1 MKKFFC
7 ALSVFFML
15 CSTSYAAITK
25 DTVNAAWARVSK
37 ADGFKTIAITYE
49 KTTSPNAWVAFKSEN
64 DFSVHVTQGL
74 MKILNTEE
82 EIAGVLGHEI
92 GHVRLG
98 HYSRGVEASAGATV
112 GRVVGK
118 SVVGSLL
125 GSIFGPVG
133 QVLGE
138 VGVEV
143 GVGLAESGF
152 SRGQEVE
159 ADDYG
164 TELLKKAGY
173 DPYGLYNA
181 MKAFQNNNYVTGR
194 SGFNSHPPTER
205 RLVHLKNKAR
215 EVSRQSSTKKGSTKK

>member
-1 MKKFFC
+1 MKKFL
-7 ALSVFFML
+7 AVLSVFFAL
-15 CSTSYAAITK
+15 SSSASASISRK
-25 DTVNAAWARVSK
+25 VVDAAWAKISQ

-64 DFSVHVTQGL
+64 NFSVHVTQGL
-74 MKILNTEE
+74 MSILKTED

-98 HYSRGVEASAGATV
+98 HYSKGVGMSV
-112 GRVVGK
+112 GTAVGK
-118 SVVGSLL
+118 SVAKSML

-133 QVLGE
+133 QV
-138 VGVEV
+138 VGSIGIDV
-143 GVGLAESGF
+143 GASLAESGF

-181 MKAFQNNNYVTGR
+181 MRAFQDNNFVTGK

-205 RLVHLKNKAR
+205 RLVHLRNKAK
-215 EVSRQSSTKKGSTKK
+215 EVSRQ